1 MSLPLF
7 KTMFNKKNCP
17 RCEEKIKSSYDFC
30 PSCGLKLNDNSER
43 KWGMLGKKDYIDEFS
58 TPLPSFG
65 GISGSFMNKMIGSA
79 MKMIEKEMN
88 KEFEKGNQENPKIN
102 SNTRIRLMV
111 NGKEITPHI
120 KNLRKETEKT
130 PSKKLPIDFSKEN
143 LKKFQK
149 LTKKE
154 PKTHVRR
161 IGDKLTYELE
171 VPGVKSINDVS
182 ISQMEGGLEVKA
194 VADKKAYFK
203 NISIDLPLIKYV
215 LSKEILSLE
224 MDAKE

>member
-1 MSLPLF
+1 
-7 KTMFNKKNCP
+7 MFNKKKCP
-17 RCEEKIKSSYDFC
+17 RCEEKIKSPNNFC
-30 PSCGLKLNDNSER
+30 PNCGLKINEKSEK
-43 KWGMLGKKDYIDEFS
+43 KWGMLGRKDFLEENENFS
-58 TPLPSFG
+58 EIFG
-65 GISGSFMNKMIGSA
+65 GISGGFLNKMVGSA

-88 KEFEKGNQENPKIN
+88 KEFEKSSKNKMNINP
-102 SNTRIRLMV
+102 NTRIRLMV
-111 NGKEITPHI
+111 NGKEIIPNI
-120 KNLRKETEKT
+120 NNSKKEIE
-130 PSKKLPIDFSKEN
+130 PRIPVKKLPIEFSKEN

-171 VPGVKSINDVS
+171 IPGVKSMGDIS
-182 ISQMEGGLEVKA
+182 IFQIEKGIEIKA

-215 LSKEILSLE
+215 LSKGVLLLE